1 MCPDSVP
8 VTVVKDHLNI
18 YSTANTLDFTPKTEY
33 INNTATV
40 ISEKEV
46 LKSID
51 TKINFSAIVPF
62 VIMSIVYFIFIVV
75 GIYLDTVK
83 ETNKIIPTDSM

>member
-1 MCPDSVP
+1 MCPNDKP

-18 YSTANTLDFTPKTEY
+18 FNKEKVLAFDQYQSNKTANV
-33 INNTATV
+33 N
-40 ISEKEV
+40 SEKEV
-46 LKSID
+46 LKSIN

-62 VIMSIVYFIFIVV
+62 VIMTIIYFIFIVV

-83 ETNKIIPTDSM
+83 ETNKIIPTDSQ